1 MLEDCFVDNI
11 NYFPSIGYMGNS
23 ASLPIALI
31 EVDEPSR
38 ANGVWK
44 LGGRLHCPSGK
55 TREVFYEFKAP
66 DDRPLPKRLRPFL
79 LAFLPVAMRQGW
91 TLASKET
98 VDEET
103 ELNLLQWQACFSG
116 WRPWSLGNI
125 DWEIPLA
132 PEPDSG
138 SRLGGMVAF
147 SGGVD
152 SSYTVL
158 RQAAAGNLASGV
170 LVHGMD
176 IGVDDQAAFAR
187 ARADAAVTL
196 ESMGLR
202 PLWVRTNV
210 RSLGRD
216 PFLHWGEETFGIWLA
231 SALSC
236 LEPWHTRVFI
246 ASSYPYRHLQLA
258 CGSNPVTDRFLGSSL
273 VPYVHDGAELSRVEK
288 AAALAAEPRLSRRL
302 RVCFS
307 REGAGANCGV
317 CRKCMLTQLCLW
329 LGGDERPAAFPQAC
343 RLEDIRSIPLP
354 PEIRRYYMPPL
365 RKLAQ
370 ERGREDVLAVLDQL
384 GGNVPL
390 RQRVAPALWEFIR
403 RVQR

>member
-1 MLEDCFVDNI
+1 MPEECFVDYI
-11 NYFPSIGYMGNS
+11 NHFTSIRCMAIG
-23 ASLPIALI
+23 ASPPVAWI
-31 EVDEPSR
+31 EVDEPERSNR
-38 ANGVWK
+38 VWR
-44 LGGRLHCPSGK
+44 LVGRLHCPGGK
-55 TREVFYEFKAP
+55 RREIFFEFEAP

-91 TLASKET
+91 TLASRES
-98 VDEET
+98 VDQRT
-103 ELNLLQWQACFSG
+103 LDNLMQWQASFAG

-125 DWEIPLA
+125 DWEIPSE
-132 PEPDSG
+132 PETDCG
-138 SRLGGMVAF
+138 ARLGGMVAF

-176 IGVDDQAAFAR
+176 IAVEDKAAFDR
-187 ARADAAVTL
+187 AKADATETL
-196 ESMGLR
+196 KSMGLR

-210 RSLGRD
+210 RSLGRR
-216 PFLHWGEETFGIWLA
+216 PFLHWCEETFGIWLA

-236 LEPWHTRVFI
+236 LEPWHSRAFI

-258 CGSNPVTDRFLGSSL
+258 CGSNPVTDRFLGSER
-273 VPYVHDGAELSRVEK
+273 VAYEHDGAELSRVEK
-288 AAALAAEPRLSRRL
+288 AAALAAEPRLTRRL

-307 REGAGANCGV
+307 QEGAGANCGV

-329 LGGDERPAAFPQAC
+329 LGGEDRPAAFPKAC
-343 RLEDIRSIPLP
+343 KLEDIRSIPLP

-365 RKLAQ
+365 RKLA
-370 ERGREDVLAVLDQL
+370 ELRGRKDVLEVLEQL

-390 RQRVAPALWEFIR
+390 RQRVAPAFWEWLR

>member
-1 MLEDCFVDNI
+1 MLEDCFVDYI
-11 NYFPSIGYMGNS
+11 SHFSSMGYMANS
-23 ASLPIALI
+23 TSAPVALI
-31 EVDEPSR
+31 EVEEPSR
-38 ANGVWK
+38 ANGVWR
-44 LGGRLHCPSGK
+44 LVGRLHCPKGK
-55 TREVFYEFKAP
+55 TREIFYEFEAP

-91 TLASKET
+91 TLASREPVDQET
-98 VDEET
+98 QD
-103 ELNLLQWQACFSG
+103 NLMQWQASFAG

-132 PEPDSG
+132 PEADTG
-138 SRLGGMVAF
+138 ARLGGMVAF

-176 IGVDDQAAFAR
+176 IDVADR
-187 ARADAAVTL
+187 ASFERAKADAAVTL
-196 ESMGLR
+196 KNMGLR
-202 PLWVRTNV
+202 SLWVRTNV
-210 RSLGRD
+210 RSLGRR
-216 PFLHWGEETFGIWLA
+216 PFLHWCEETFGIWLA

-236 LEPWHTRVFI
+236 LEPWHTRAYI

-258 CGSNPVTDRFLGSSL
+258 CGSNPVTDHLLGSGR
-273 VPYVHDGAELSRVEK
+273 VAYVHDGAELSRVEK
-288 AAALAAEPRLSRRL
+288 AVALAAEPRLTQRL

-329 LGGDERPAAFPQAC
+329 LGGDARPAAFPRAC
-343 RLEDIRSIPLP
+343 KLEDIRSIPLP

-365 RKLAQ
+365 RKMAQ
-370 ERGREDVLAVLDQL
+370 QRGRGDVLEVLEQL

-390 RQRVAPALWEFIR
+390 RQRVAPALWEFLR
-403 RVQR
+403 RIQR